1 MGFLMDF
8 CSLNILSPASP
19 NRAWGGDAKNKTM
32 ENARIKIVNK
42 TGGKTAEVY
51 MYGIIG
57 AGLDIDANVVVAE
70 IEQLRKQGCRN
81 FRFYVNSEGG
91 EVVQG
96 CALFNY
102 LDRTDID
109 VEWVIDG
116 LAASMMAMLI
126 TNPRHKVTAARYAK
140 LMYHRVQG
148 SVYGNSAEV
157 RSMAEMID
165 KFEQSL
171 IEMMAK
177 RMNEPVDQV
186 RQEFFS
192 DGLDHW
198 MTAEEARKRG
208 LVDSVIE
215 GRNIAEPAADI
226 KSAKA
231 VFDFYNKQ
239 LSNIIKPSNMDRA
252 KIASLL
258 NKQEKDIETDEALVA
273 AVEAQA
279 NENASLR
286 NELNAEK
293 KKTASLEGQVK
304 AMNAA
309 KVKQLVDNAIAAKK
323 IGEDERETYTQLATN
338 DFDMAEKILGK
349 MQGVT
354 SVVDQLQ
361 KPAVNEAEKGW
372 TFDDYHKH
380 GKLENLKKENPQRYS
395 ELFEAKFG
403 HKPNL

>member
-1 MGFLMDF
+1 MDF
-8 CSLNILSPASP
+8 CTVKKHEMKQS
-19 NRAWGGDAKNKTM
+19 
-32 ENARIKIVNK
+32 IKIVNK
-42 TGGKTAEVY
+42 TDGKTAEVY
-51 MYGIIG
+51 MYGVIG
-57 AGLDIDANVVVAE
+57 SGLDIDTNMVVAA
-70 IEQLRKQGCRN
+70 IENLRKQGCRN
-81 FRFYVNSEGG
+81 FKFYVNSEGG

-126 TNPRHKVTAARYAK
+126 TNPRHKVSAARYAK

-165 KFEQSL
+165 KFETSL
-171 IEMMAK
+171 IEMMAR
-177 RMNEPVDQV
+177 RMNEPVDEV
-186 RQEFFS
+186 RKEFFT

-198 MTAEEARKRG
+198 MTAEEAKKRG
-208 LVDSVIE
+208 LVDNIIE

-239 LSNIIKPSNMDRA
+239 LLNIIKPNNNMSRA
-252 KIASLL
+252 KIAKLL
-258 NKQEKDIETDEALVA
+258 NKAESEIETDEALEQ

-279 NENASLR
+279 NENTRLR
-286 NELNAEK
+286 NELQTEKTKNAGLEQK
-293 KKTASLEGQVK
+293 LKT
-304 AMNAA
+304 MNEA
-309 KVKQLVDNAIAAKK
+309 KVKQLVDAAIAAKK
-323 IGEDERETYTQLATN
+323 IGADERDTYTKLATN
-338 DFDMAEKILGK
+338 DFETAEKILGK
-349 MQGVT
+349 MKGVEPI
-354 SVVDQLQ
+354 VGQL
-361 KPAVNEAEKGW
+361 KTAAVNEAEKDW
-372 TFDDYHKH
+372 TFDDYHKK
-380 GKLENLKKENPQRYS
+380 GKLENLMKENPQRYS

-403 HKPNL
+403 HKPTNI

>member
-1 MGFLMDF
+1 MVDLLGDF
-8 CSLNILSPASP
+8 CTV
-19 NRAWGGDAKNKTM
+19 KKHEM
-32 ENARIKIVNK
+32 EQSIKIVNK
-42 TGGKTAEVY
+42 TDGKTAEVY
-51 MYGIIG
+51 MYGVIG
-57 AGLDIDANVVVAE
+57 AGLDIDTNMVVAA
-70 IEQLRKQGCRN
+70 IENLRKQGCRN
-81 FRFYVNSEGG
+81 FKFYVNSEGG

-126 TNPRHKVTAARYAK
+126 TNPRHKVSAARYAK

-165 KFEQSL
+165 KFETSL
-171 IEMMAK
+171 IEMMAR
-177 RMNEPVDQV
+177 RMNEPVEEV
-186 RQEFFS
+186 RKEFFT

-198 MTAEEARKRG
+198 MTAEEAKKRG
-208 LVDSVIE
+208 LVDNIIE

-239 LSNIIKPSNMDRA
+239 LLNIIKPNNNMSKA
-252 KIASLL
+252 KIAKLL
-258 NKQEKDIETDEALVA
+258 NKAESEIETDEALEQ

-279 NENASLR
+279 NENTRLR
-286 NELNAEK
+286 NELQTEKTKNAGLEQK
-293 KKTASLEGQVK
+293 LKT
-304 AMNAA
+304 MNEA
-309 KVKQLVDNAIAAKK
+309 KVKQLVDTAIAAKK
-323 IGEDERETYTQLATN
+323 IGEDERETYTKLATDN
-338 DFDMAEKILGK
+338 FEMAEKIIGK
-349 MQGVT
+349 LQGVT
-354 SVVDQLQ
+354 PVVDQLK
-361 KPAVNEAEKGW
+361 KPAVNEAEKDW
-372 TFDDYHKH
+372 TFDDYHKK
-380 GKLENLKKENPQRYS
+380 GKLENLMKENPQRYS

-403 HKPNL
+403 HKPTNI

>member
-1 MGFLMDF
+1 
-8 CSLNILSPASP
+8 
-19 NRAWGGDAKNKTM
+19 M
-32 ENARIKIVNK
+32 EQSIKIVNK
-42 TGGKTAEVY
+42 TDGKTAEVY
-51 MYGIIG
+51 MYGVIG
-57 AGLDIDANVVVAE
+57 AGLDIDTNVVVAA
-70 IEQLRKQGCRN
+70 IENLRKQGCRN
-81 FRFYVNSEGG
+81 FKFYVNSEGG

-126 TNPRHKVTAARYAK
+126 TNPRHKVSAARYAK

-165 KFEQSL
+165 KFETSL
-171 IEMMAK
+171 IEMMAR
-177 RMNEPVDQV
+177 RMNEPVDEV
-186 RQEFFS
+186 RKEFFT

-198 MTAEEARKRG
+198 MTAEEAKKRG
-208 LVDSVIE
+208 LVDNIIE

-239 LSNIIKPSNMDRA
+239 LLNIIKPNNMDKA
-252 KIASLL
+252 KIAKLL
-258 NKQEKDIETDEALVA
+258 NKAVSEIEDDDALVS

-279 NENASLR
+279 TENANLR
-286 NELNAEK
+286 NELQAEK
-293 KKTASLEGQVK
+293 TKSAGLEQQVK
-304 AMNAA
+304 AMNEA
-309 KVKQLVDNAIAAKK
+309 KVKQLVDTAIAAKK
-323 IGEDERETYTQLATN
+323 IGEDDRETYTKLATDN
-338 DFDMAEKILGK
+338 FEMAEKIIGK
-349 MQGVT
+349 LQGVNP
-354 SVVDQLQ
+354 VVDQLK
-361 KPAVNEAEKGW
+361 KPTVNEAEKDW
-372 TFDDYHKH
+372 TFDDYHKK
-380 GKLENLKKENPQRYS
+380 GKLENLLKENPQRYS

-403 HKPNL
+403 HKPTNI

>member
-1 MGFLMDF
+1 MVDLLGDF
-8 CSLNILSPASP
+8 CTV
-19 NRAWGGDAKNKTM
+19 KKHEM
-32 ENARIKIVNK
+32 EQSIKIVNK
-42 TGGKTAEVY
+42 TDGKTAEVY
-51 MYGIIG
+51 MYGVIG
-57 AGLDIDANVVVAE
+57 AGLDIDTNVVVAA
-70 IEQLRKQGCRN
+70 IENLRKQGCRN
-81 FRFYVNSEGG
+81 FKFYVNSEGG

-126 TNPRHKVTAARYAK
+126 TNPNHKVSAARYAK

-165 KFEQSL
+165 KFETSL
-171 IEMMAK
+171 IEMMAR
-177 RMNEPVDQV
+177 RMNEPVDEV
-186 RQEFFS
+186 RKEFFT

-198 MTAEEARKRG
+198 MTAEEAKKRG
-208 LVDSVIE
+208 LVDNIIE

-239 LSNIIKPSNMDRA
+239 LLNIIKPNNMDKA
-252 KIASLL
+252 KIAKLL
-258 NKQEKDIETDEALVA
+258 NKAVSEIEDDDALVS

-279 NENASLR
+279 TENANLR
-286 NELNAEK
+286 NELQAEK
-293 KKTASLEGQVK
+293 TKSAGLEQQVK
-304 AMNAA
+304 AMNEA
-309 KVKQLVDNAIAAKK
+309 KVKQLVDTAIAAKK
-323 IGEDERETYTQLATN
+323 IGEDERETYTKLATDN
-338 DFDMAEKILGK
+338 FEMAEKIIGK
-349 MQGVT
+349 LQGVNP
-354 SVVDQLQ
+354 VVDQLK
-361 KPAVNEAEKGW
+361 KPTVNEAEKDW
-372 TFDDYHKH
+372 TFDDYHKK
-380 GKLENLKKENPQRYS
+380 GKLENLLKENPQRYS

-403 HKPNL
+403 HKPTNI

>member
-1 MGFLMDF
+1 MDDRKF
-8 CSLNILSPASP
+8 
-19 NRAWGGDAKNKTM
+19 R
-32 ENARIKIVNK
+32 IVNRDQ
-42 TGGKTAEVY
+42 GGKVAEVY
-51 MYGIIG
+51 MYGVIG
-57 AGLDIDANVVVAE
+57 AGLDIDTNVIVAQ
-70 IEQLRKQGCRN
+70 IEQMRRQGIRD
-81 FRFYVNSEGG
+81 FKFFVNSEGG

-126 TNPRHKVTAARYAK
+126 TNPRHRVTAARYAK

-165 KFEQSL
+165 KFETSL
-171 IEMMAK
+171 IEMMAC
-177 RMNEPVDQV
+177 RMGKPVDEV

-198 MTAEEARKRG
+198 LTAEEAKKRG
-208 LVDSVIE
+208 LVDSIIK
-215 GRNIAEPAADI
+215 GHNIAEPAADI
-226 KSAKA
+226 KSARA

-239 LSNIIKPSNMDRA
+239 LLNIIKPNTMDRA

-258 NKQEKDIETDEALVA
+258 NKQEKDIETDEALEG
-273 AVEAQA
+273 AVKAVVDD
-279 NENASLR
+279 NATLR
-286 NELNAEK
+286 NELKAERE
-293 KKTASLEGQVK
+293 KTASLEGQVK
-304 AMNAA
+304 TMNEA

-323 IGEDERETYTQLATN
+323 IGEDERDTYIKLATN

-354 SVVDQLQ
+354 RVVDQLQ

-380 GKLENLKKENPQRYS
+380 GKLENLKKDNPQRYS
-395 ELFEAKFG
+395 ELFEAKYG
-403 HKPNL
+403 HKPNNL